1 LNLRLPDSI
10 NPISHTLF
18 IDISEWAAGPM
29 KARVTIEY
37 EVPWPDGLTVTEL
50 REREDEAWL
59 TGAIT
64 IPDLQSVVVK

>member
-1 LNLRLPDSI
+1 
-10 NPISHTLF
+10 
-18 IDISEWAAGPM
+18 M

-37 EVPWPDGLTVTEL
+37 EVPWPGGLTVTEL

-64 IPDLQSVVVK
+64 IPDLQSAVVKFEFVVANVNLSN